1 MKPVRIV
8 QSPTVVLADDNI
20 DTDRIIPARF
30 LTTTD
35 RQGLGRHCFA
45 DWRRD
50 ESGRDNPDLALNRP
64 QAKGWS
70 NLGAGRNFGCG
81 SSREHAP
88 WALVDYGIQAVSRSA
103 RADLFRN
110 NARKNGL
117 LAIAVDS
124 AAHQWLLDHP
134 GADIRI
140 DVERQAITA
149 PGGRRW
155 TFELDP
161 FARHCLLNGVDQL
174 GFLLNHRA
182 AIQRYEARRAVFP
195 QAGPDQQNREAAD
208 A

>member
-50 ESGRDNPDLALNRP
+50 ESGRDNPDFALNRP
-64 QAKGWS
+64 QAKGCS
-70 NLGAGRNFGCG
+70 ILVAGRNFGCG

-88 WALVDYGIQAVSRSA
+88 WALLDYGIQAVISSEI
-103 RADLFRN
+103 ADIFRN
-110 NARKNGL
+110 NALKNGL

-140 DVERQAITA
+140 DVARHAITA
-149 PGGRRW
+149 TGGRRW
-155 TFELDP
+155 KLDLDP
-161 FARHCLLNGVDQL
+161 IARHCLIHYFDTNA
-174 GFLLNHRA
+174 FLM
-182 AIQRYEARRAVFP
+182 
-195 QAGPDQQNREAAD
+195 
-208 A
+208 